1 MSRKATAVSSEK
13 KVWTLKTR
21 KTMDPYRL
29 TIHQANNLLQSRALS
44 ARELTQAVL
53 ERIRATDETI
63 HSYLT
68 VSEKEAFVQAEEA
81 DRILASNDP
90 PPPLCGI
97 PIAVKDIILTKGIRS
112 TAGSKILEQF
122 IPPYDA
128 TVTQK
133 LKDAGAVIIGKVNCD
148 EFAMGSSNENSA
160 FFLSKNPWDVS
171 RVPGGSSGGSAT
183 AVAADQALAS
193 LGTDTGG
200 SIRQPAS
207 FCGVVGFK
215 PTYGRVSR
223 FGVVAYA
230 SSLDQ
235 VGPVAKDIRDC
246 ATMLQV
252 IAGYD
257 PREST
262 SVDTPVPDYQANLEQ
277 GVKGLKIGIP
287 KEYFVEGMQP
297 EVESTVRQSIEQ
309 LKALGA
315 ELVSIS
321 LPHTEYATAT
331 YYIIA
336 TAEASSN
343 LARYD
348 GVRYGHRAARSESL
362 AEMYRQSRAQ
372 GFGPEVKRRIMLG
385 TYALSAGYYDAY
397 YLKAQ
402 KVRNLI
408 RQDFLNAFQDCD
420 VIATPTA
427 PTTAFEIGEKT
438 ADPLT
443 MYLSD
448 IFTIAVNLAGLPGLS
463 VPCGFDDKGL
473 PISLQLIGQA
483 FGEEALL
490 QTGYAYEQA
499 TEWHTKRPGI

>member
-1 MSRKATAVSSEK
+1 
-13 KVWTLKTR
+13 
-21 KTMDPYRL
+21 MDAYRL
-29 TIHQANNLLQSRALS
+29 TIHQALEKLRSRELS
-44 ARELTQAVL
+44 AAQLTQSVL
-53 ERIRATDETI
+53 DRIRATDEKI

-68 VSEKEAFVQAEEA
+68 VSENEALAQAKEA
-81 DRILASNDP
+81 DRILSAGDR

-97 PIAVKDIILTKGIRS
+97 PVAVKDVILTQSIRS
-112 TAGSKILEQF
+112 TAGSKILEDF

-128 TVTQK
+128 SVVHK
-133 LKDAGAVIIGKVNCD
+133 LKEAGAVIIGKVNCD

-160 FFLSKNPWDVS
+160 YGPSKNPWDVS

-183 AVAADQALAS
+183 CVAADQALAS

-200 SIRQPAS
+200 SIRLPAS
-207 FCGVVGFK
+207 FCGVVGLK

-235 VGPVAKDIRDC
+235 VGPVAKDVRDC
-246 ATMLQV
+246 ATMLQA
-252 IAGYD
+252 IAGHD
-257 PREST
+257 PRDST
-262 SVDTPVPDYQANLEQ
+262 SVDTPTQDYLAKLER
-277 GVKGLKIGIP
+277 GVKGLKVGIP

-297 EVESTVRQSIEQ
+297 EVDQAVHKAIDELQ
-309 LKALGA
+309 ALGA
-315 ELVSIS
+315 EPISVS
-321 LPHTEYATAT
+321 LPHTDYAIAT

-348 GVRYGHRAARSESL
+348 GVKYGHRSAR
-362 AEMYRQSRAQ
+362 AEGLVDMYRQSRAE

-402 KVRNLI
+402 KVRSLI
-408 RQDFLNAFQDCD
+408 RKDFLDAFQACD
-420 VIATPTA
+420 VLATPVA
-427 PTTAFEIGEKT
+427 PTTAFRLGEKT
-438 ADPLT
+438 ADPMT

-463 VPCGFDDKGL
+463 VPCGFDQHGM
-473 PISLQLIGQA
+473 PMSVQLIGKP

-490 QTGYAYEQA
+490 QAGYAYEQA
-499 TEWHTKRPGI
+499 TEWRMRKPSI